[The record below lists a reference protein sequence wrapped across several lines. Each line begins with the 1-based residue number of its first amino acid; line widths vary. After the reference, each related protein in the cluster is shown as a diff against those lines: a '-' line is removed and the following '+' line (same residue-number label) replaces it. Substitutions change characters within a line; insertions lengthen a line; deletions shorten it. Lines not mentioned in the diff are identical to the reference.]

1 MKRIGAKWKPTKTL
15 SRMTRAEMQAFDDEH
30 EGDFIAI
37 PIDGAFCF
45 GRFLPKS
52 GFAFYELRAKTV
64 PRLAEIEKSPILF
77 ILSVSFEAMTSGRW
91 RMIGNK
97 PLDKMLSTPV
107 KYFRNPRGTGYVDI
121 YVDGKFQPYAGEDLT
136 KMERLTAWSPKT
148 VESRLR
154 CHFIG
159 SIDDQT
165 EHSKIPSE
173 SAVKLRREY
182 FERQAALNAKK

>member
-1 MKRIGAKWKPTKTL
+1 MKRIGAKWKPAKTL

-97 PLDKMLSTPV
+97 PLGETLSVPV
-107 KYFRNPRGTGYVDI
+107 KYFRHPRGSDYVDI

-136 KMERLTAWSPKT
+136 KMECLAAWSAKN
-148 VESRLR
+148 VESRLK
-154 CHFIG
+154 CHFNG
-159 SIDDQT
+159 TLDDQT
-165 EHSKIPSE
+165 EHFRILRERAEKF
-173 SAVKLRREY
+173 RREY